1 MKEPTKS
8 TNKQKERL
16 NSLDILRGFDL
27 FLLVGIQPILWRLC
41 QNPKTNIGE
50 ILKTQLDH
58 AVWQGFNCWD
68 IVMPL
73 FLFMSGITIP
83 FAFSKYHNKTQKKDS
98 QLWLKIIKRFF
109 LLFLL
114 GWIVQGN
121 LLAFDIQRFRIFSNT
136 LQAIAMGYLVATIAY
151 LYLKPH
157 WQILL
162 ATSFVFI
169 YWIIFATIGN
179 NDYSPLGNIAYQI
192 DNATLGR
199 FKDGVIWNNGQWAFD
214 QNYTYTWILSS
225 LNFCVTVML
234 GTFAGILL
242 KTTCSQ
248 THKLR
253 SLIVIGCTLIII
265 GLLLNIT
272 HPIIKRLWTS
282 SMTLFSGGICFL
294 LMAIFYYVID
304 IKKWDRPFNWLKIY
318 GMNSI
323 VAYVLY
329 ETINFRSIGQSLFYG
344 TEQFL
349 GEFYPALIET
359 TQVGIIFG
367 ILFLL
372 YKNNIFIKI

>member
-58 AVWQGFNCWD
+58 AAWQGFNCWD
-68 IVMPL
+68 VVMPL

-136 LQAIAMGYLVATIAY
+136 LQAIAVGYLVATIAY
-151 LYLKPH
+151 LYLKPR

-162 ATSFVFI
+162 ATTFI
-169 YWIIFATIGN
+169 IVYWIIFATIGN

-199 FKDGVIWNNGQWAFD
+199 FKDGVIWNNGQWAFAQD
-214 QNYTYTWILSS
+214 YTYTWILSS

-242 KTTCSQ
+242 KSNYSQ
-248 THKLR
+248 TRKLR
-253 SLIVIGCTLIII
+253 YLIII
-265 GLLLNIT
+265 GCLLTVIGLLAGLYQ
-272 HPIIKRLWTS
+272 PIIKRLWTS

-294 LMAIFYYVID
+294 LMAIFYYIID
-304 IKKWDRPFNWLKIY
+304 IKKWERPFSWLRIY

-349 GEFYPALIET
+349 GEFYPVLIET